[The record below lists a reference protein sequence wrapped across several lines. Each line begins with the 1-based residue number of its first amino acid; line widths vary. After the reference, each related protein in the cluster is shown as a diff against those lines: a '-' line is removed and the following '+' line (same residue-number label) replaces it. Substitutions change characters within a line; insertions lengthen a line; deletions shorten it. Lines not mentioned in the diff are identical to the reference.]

1 MLNIFGE
8 YKNPVHEKLHMFK
21 CHCYLLSLLLYS
33 WDSVSLRMYLV
44 VHSAEEVGVL
54 IGGIG
59 MTVLCALVVIQC
71 RRRSDLIFQP
81 PDFRDTYHV
90 S

>member
-1 MLNIFGE
+1 MHEMLYTYVVGTDRHYI
-8 YKNPVHEKLHMFK
+8 
-21 CHCYLLSLLLYS
+21 LLSPMLYS
-33 WDSVSLRMYLV
+33 WNAISIRMYLV

-54 IGGIG
+54 FGGI
-59 MTVLCALVVIQC
+59 TLTIICVLLVIQC
-71 RRRSDLIFQP
+71 RRRSEQIFQP